1 MAPIQFTVA
10 DYLFKTRV
18 EGREFSL
25 HFIEL
30 KIIGYQASVN
40 ICESR
45 RFVLQKFLCH
55 GTRCGNKSTFFLRD
69 YEQFWSFEA
78 FDISLSCALVDF
90 SWSFIVRKK
99 RTVQPKKRF
108 REGSRSVQINSVSF
122 FSTLWSKLDE
132 KGNFWRYIKSNN
144 RGTSVKTWVTLLQIQ
159 PARKLQLLLESRLL
173 PQFLLSRSSLQSH
186 LLKTWIHKVRYQTI
200 SQVFCWRF
208 KMSTFVIVFLW
219 HVLNSYAFRFCYC
232 IINAVFRTKDCL
244 FPNYQRFRQF
254 YLSLSLYASIV
265 GKIAAI

>member
-55 GTRCGNKSTFFLRD
+55 GSRWGNKSTFFLRD

-108 REGSRSVQINSVSF
+108 REGSRSVQIKSVSF

-132 KGNFWRYIKSNN
+132 KGDFWRYFKSNN
-144 RGTSVKTWVTLLQIQ
+144 RRTSVKTWVTLLQIQ
-159 PARKLQLLLESRLL
+159 PARKLQLLLESRLRL
-173 PQFLLSRSSLQSH
+173 QFLLSRSSLQSR
-186 LLKTWIHKVRYQTI
+186 LLKTWIRKVRYKQC
-200 SQVFCWRF
+200 SQVFCRRF
-208 KMSTFVIVFLW
+208 KMSTFVTVFLW

-232 IINAVFRTKDCL
+232 IIKRCL
-244 FPNYQRFRQF
+244 SYKRLFVPRI
-254 YLSLSLYASIV
+254 LSVSGGITCL
-265 GKIAAI
+265 